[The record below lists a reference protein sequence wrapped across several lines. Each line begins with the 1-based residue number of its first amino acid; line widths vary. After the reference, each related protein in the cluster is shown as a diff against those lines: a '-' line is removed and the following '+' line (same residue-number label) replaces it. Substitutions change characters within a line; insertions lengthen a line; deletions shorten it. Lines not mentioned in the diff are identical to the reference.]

1 MSSTLTCLGK
11 YFYINLT
18 EYIWLL
24 GRYAVF
30 SPPCNGRGYLNV
42 MSNSEEVLDSG
53 DKPYECDKCGQKFSN
68 RGTFWSHKKRH
79 ENPKPYSCEFCN
91 KTFSHSSHL
100 AVHKRTHTGEIFNYR
115 SGQN

>member
-11 YFYINLT
+11 MNLP

-24 GRYAVF
+24 GRNEVL
-30 SPPCNGRGYLNV
+30 SPPYNSSGYVNV
-42 MSNSEEVLDSG
+42 PSNSKEVLDSG

-100 AVHKRTHTGEIFNYR
+100 AVHKRTHTGTIFNSIYVYIY
-115 SGQN
+115 